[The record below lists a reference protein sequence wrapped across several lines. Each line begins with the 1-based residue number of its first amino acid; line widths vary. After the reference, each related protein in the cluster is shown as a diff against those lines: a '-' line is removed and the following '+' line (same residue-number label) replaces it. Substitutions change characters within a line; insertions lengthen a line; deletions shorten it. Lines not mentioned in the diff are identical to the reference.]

1 MNKKRKNVR
10 NWIILLLVVLL
21 GIEGAAIVGRD
32 VGQPQP
38 VLTQALAETTEN
50 GSEVFT
56 MVSWM
61 PVKRKNCWI
70 CLQGSQ
76 ILLGKLSVAALIS
89 VVRCFA

>member
-10 NWIILLLVVLL
+10 NWIILLLVILL
-21 GIEGAAIVGRD
+21 GIGGAAFINRND
-32 VGQPQP
+32 EPQP

>member
-1 MNKKRKNVR
+1 MKKIRKKVR
-10 NWIILLLVVLL
+10 NGIVLLLDVLL
-21 GIEGAAIVGRD
+21 GAGGAAIVGRD

-76 ILLGKLSVAALIS
+76 ILLGRLSVAALIS

>member
-10 NWIILLLVVLL
+10 NGVILLLVALL
-21 GIEGAAIVGRD
+21 GIGGAAFINRND
-32 VGQPQP
+32 EPQP

-50 GSEVFT
+50 GAEVYT

-76 ILLGKLSVAALIS
+76 ILLGRLSVAALIS

>member
-10 NWIILLLVVLL
+10 NWIILLLVILL
-21 GIEGAAIVGRD
+21 GIGGAAFINRND
-32 VGQPQP
+32 EPQP

-89 VVRCFA
+89 VVRCSA